1 MKKRGASL
9 GCLYRS
15 RARRNKMARQKFLPN
30 ISGNYI
36 VTYGSGADCKE
47 EKIVFD
53 AKKGKWIGTM
63 DDKFYKTEIMSWYDA
78 KYKKLGA

>member
-1 MKKRGASL
+1 
-9 GCLYRS
+9 
-15 RARRNKMARQKFLPN
+15 MARQKFLPN